1 MTVLYSK
8 TNVKTNFFK
17 KPESKHSEF
26 LLCFQ
31 CSSDLCLET
40 ALIVQQY
47 QGMVKWNVETIFNVL
62 PRSVPYFNIEDVCVN
77 LCYLKNMYGL
87 KKEWMCI
94 CV

>member
-1 MTVLYSK
+1 MWKLIFLKSLKANTLS
-8 TNVKTNFFK
+8 FF
-17 KPESKHSEF
+17 SV
-26 LLCFQ
+26 
-31 CSSDLCLET
+31 SSAVDLCLET